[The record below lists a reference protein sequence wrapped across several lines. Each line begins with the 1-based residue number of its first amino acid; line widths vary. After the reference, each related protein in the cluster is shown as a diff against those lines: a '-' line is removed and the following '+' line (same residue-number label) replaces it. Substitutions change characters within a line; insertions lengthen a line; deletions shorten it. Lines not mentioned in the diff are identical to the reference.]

1 MKLEWTKQTNNQR
14 RWYRLIRSIDQIIDK
29 PFFSDDVMRELAA
42 IFDFCLPKSRIRST
56 VSRASHAIRLALVFK
71 AIARTCCAKV
81 SMRILSHSPAA
92 KRTWS
97 SNRSFSW
104 VKGNNFHIFE
114 CAVLFLCQ
122 VESRRSWRHCEIFSA
137 ICVRLR
143 FVLLVAQCAQ
153 RVTVEWKSDGAA

>member
-1 MKLEWTKQTNNQR
+1 MELEWRGKKNNQR
-14 RWYRLIRSIDQIIDK
+14 RWYRLIRSIDQIIDI
-29 PFFSDDVMRELAA
+29 PFHFWWCHERTCGD
-42 IFDFCLPKSRIRST
+42 FDICLPKSRIRST
-56 VSRASHAIRLALVFK
+56 VSRASHAIRLALAFK
-71 AIARTCCAKV
+71 AIARTCFAKV

-104 VKGNNFHIFE
+104 VKGNNFQIFE
-114 CAVLFLCQ
+114 CAMLFFCQ